1 MDIQGVENVAID
13 KRAPRE
19 QYVSSNCRDKGQSWG
34 ARASVVACHDDERP
48 IPKHRSKTASM
59 LPRKQRLG
67 KKDQCSSRNC
77 APRWVFWLAKTTT
90 TATIP
95 LHSKQASAPWTSKP
109 QAGRR
114 GNEKGAWWRSST
126 SFLLFTNE
134 TCPMENVRSGFRAS
148 NEECPWSALR

>member
-34 ARASVVACHDDERP
+34 ARLQW
-48 IPKHRSKTASM
+48 
-59 LPRKQRLG
+59 LPVTTTKGQYQNTDRKQR
-67 KKDQCSSRNC
+67 
-77 APRWVFWLAKTTT
+77 PRCPGSNNRVRKISVRHGTVPPKWVFWLAKTTT

-109 QAGRR
+109 QADRR
-114 GNEKGAWWRSST
+114 GNEKGLEWEG
-126 SFLLFTNE
+126 FYLFSPIHE
-134 TCPMENVRSGFRAS
+134 RNVPDGER
-148 NEECPWSALR
+148 ALRVQSLQ